1 VKIIRST
8 VLTHNLSNRIF
19 FDYFAHPKVEAGKI
33 MGYLKWL
40 AQTFFNMQFFT
51 TCVLCLTLGLTLAT
65 LVGYQSQPDQKSP
78 SGYSDSSGV
87 R

>member
-1 VKIIRST
+1 MSYIKW
-8 VLTHNLSNRIF
+8 VLH
-19 FDYFAHPKVEAGKI
+19 
-33 MGYLKWL
+33 
-40 AQTFFNMQFFT
+40 TFFNMQFFT

-65 LVGYQSQPDQKSP
+65 LVEYQSAQDQQSP